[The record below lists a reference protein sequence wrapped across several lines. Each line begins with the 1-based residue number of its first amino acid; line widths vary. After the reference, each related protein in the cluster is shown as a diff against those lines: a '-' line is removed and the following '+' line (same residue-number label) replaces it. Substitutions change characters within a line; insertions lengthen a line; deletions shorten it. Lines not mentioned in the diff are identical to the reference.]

1 MKKRFNVTGTCI
13 PEKHYMVDISNKL
26 DSILKLVNNEEYF
39 IINRPRQYGKTTT
52 LYMLER
58 YLNKFKDYLVIS
70 ISFEGIGDL
79 IFEDE
84 KIFSKEFLQIMSD
97 SLLINNETLSE
108 YLEQQ
113 KEHVENFIDLSRV
126 ITKFIIKIKRKV
138 VLMIDEVDKSSNN
151 QLFLSFLGLLR
162 NKYLLRN
169 VGKDYTFH
177 NVVLAGVHDVKQ
189 ASKIYDF
196 DMVAYSCEEMSRRFL
211 TKDLKIRSDEEHKYN
226 SPWNIA
232 SDFDVDMSFSIE
244 EIKTMLDDYVE
255 NKKVDLDKEYFAEK
269 LYFYTS
275 GYPFLV
281 SKLCKIIDE
290 KIMNENELKW
300 EREYLDLAVKELL
313 NESNTNFDSLI
324 KNIENNKELSQVI
337 DNLLIKGVKL
347 NFNIHNPDINL
358 GYLYGIFKD
367 DKGNLKINNRIYE
380 QLIYNYRISK
390 IQTSSNFYNYNSK
403 ENFIDSNGNLDIRKV
418 LLKFQEFM
426 KHEYSQRRE
435 AFLEEDGRLVFLA
448 FLSPIINGSGFAFK
462 EVKGGEEK
470 RFDIVITYNKKM
482 YILELKIWRGEEYH
496 KKGLIQL
503 AEYLDQYGLDKG
515 YLLIFDLRKSTNL
528 IGEVEE
534 NYIGTENSNKK
545 IIQVYC

>member
-1 MKKRFNVTGTCI
+1 MQKRFNVTGTCI

-97 SLLINNETLSE
+97 SLFISNETLSK
-108 YLEQQ
+108 YLEEQ
-113 KEHVENFIDLSRV
+113 KAYVENFIDLSRI
-126 ITKFIIKIKRKV
+126 ITKFIIKAKRKV

-177 NVVLAGVHDVKQ
+177 NVVLAGVHDIKTL
-189 ASKIYDF
+189 K
-196 DMVAYSCEEMSRRFL
+196 
-211 TKDLKIRSDEEHKYN
+211 LKIRANEEHKYN

-232 SDFDVDMSFSIE
+232 SDFDVEMSFSID

-281 SKLCKIIDE
+281 SKLCK
-290 KIMNENELKW
+290 L
-300 EREYLDLAVKELL
+300 
-313 NESNTNFDSLI
+313 
-324 KNIENNKELSQVI
+324 
-337 DNLLIKGVKL
+337 
-347 NFNIHNPDINL
+347 
-358 GYLYGIFKD
+358 
-367 DKGNLKINNRIYE
+367 
-380 QLIYNYRISK
+380 
-390 IQTSSNFYNYNSK
+390 
-403 ENFIDSNGNLDIRKV
+403 
-418 LLKFQEFM
+418 
-426 KHEYSQRRE
+426 
-435 AFLEEDGRLVFLA
+435 
-448 FLSPIINGSGFAFK
+448 
-462 EVKGGEEK
+462 
-470 RFDIVITYNKKM
+470 
-482 YILELKIWRGEEYH
+482 
-496 KKGLIQL
+496 
-503 AEYLDQYGLDKG
+503 
-515 YLLIFDLRKSTNL
+515 
-528 IGEVEE
+528 
-534 NYIGTENSNKK
+534 
-545 IIQVYC
+545 